1 MPQEANNSAMSSD
14 QSPQEATAEVGL
26 TVAAVA
32 RRLGVAPATLRTW
45 DRRYGLGPSEHR
57 PGSHRRFTACDLVRL
72 EHMRTL
78 VNAGV
83 PPADAAREAL
93 ALEPDTSELAP
104 VTSLTPQPVG
114 VEVPAAGRHG
124 GGQVVAIPG
133 GTPSARGL
141 ARAAGALDGTACAAI
156 VRDALEKRGV
166 VWTWDHLLIPV
177 LVGVGERWQA
187 SGRGIDVEHVLSNA
201 VQGELAVRARTLT
214 QPINVRPVLLA
225 ALEGELH
232 HLALWAVAAALAE
245 RGISSRMLGANTP
258 LSALEQASTRT
269 GPAAIFIWSQ
279 VNRPIAPEKLDGLIK
294 MRPAPL
300 VLLGGQGWY
309 GETPAGVERSQDLTS
324 TVTRIA
330 GLVGAS

>member
-1 MPQEANNSAMSSD
+1 MSSD

-93 ALEPDTSELAP
+93 ALEPDTSDLAP